1 MSNPAHLRLH
11 GLTKVYDG
19 SVRAVD
25 DVDLSVEEGEFVTL
39 VGPSGCGKSTT
50 LRMLAGFVEPTDGTI
65 EMNFTD
71 ITTTP
76 PDKRDVGMV
85 FQSIALFPHKSV
97 KENIA
102 YGMRVA
108 DESYSEE
115 EVDSRVAEMLEL
127 IEMPGYED
135 RRPEQLSGGQ
145 AQRVGLARALAL
157 EPEMLLLDEPL
168 SALDEKLREHMQTE
182 LTRIQRELGVTT
194 IFVTHNQEEAMT
206 MSDRIVVMNDG
217 EFEQIGTPE
226 NVYSEPESVF
236 VGDFM
241 GKSNFFTG
249 RVTHREEGNPVV
261 ETDYG
266 KILAAVDGLT
276 ADTEVE
282 LLVRP
287 ENISITPG
295 ADADPAAPNTMT
307 GEVELVQLIGSVVE
321 YEVETE
327 AGPIT
332 VEVQSSGTT
341 EFERG
346 DPVTLTFDAIDVRA
360 FTDTDE
366 SPAEEATDGV
376 EAVS

>member
-1 MSNPAHLRLH
+1 
-11 GLTKVYDG
+11 
-19 SVRAVD
+19 
-25 DVDLSVEEGEFVTL
+25 
-39 VGPSGCGKSTT
+39 
-50 LRMLAGFVEPTDGTI
+50 MLAGFVEPTDGTI

-108 DESYSEE
+108 GESYSEE

-135 RRPEQLSGGQ
+135 RMPEQLSGGQ

-295 ADADPAAPNTMT
+295 ADADPSAPNTMT

>member
-11 GLTKVYDG
+11 GLSKVYDG
-19 SVRAVD
+19 RVRAVD
-25 DVDLSVEEGEFVTL
+25 DVDLAVEEGEFVTL

-65 EMNFTD
+65 EMNFND
-71 ITTTP
+71 ITDVP
-76 PDKRDVGMV
+76 PDRRDVGMV
-85 FQSIALFPHKSV
+85 FQSIALFPHKTV

-108 DESYSEE
+108 DETFSEAD
-115 EVDSRVAEMLEL
+115 VDARVEEMLEL

-135 RRPEQLSGGQ
+135 RMPEQLSGGQ

-157 EPEMLLLDEPL
+157 EPEVLLLDEPL

-206 MSDRIVVMNDG
+206 MSDRIVVMDDG
-217 EFEQIGTPE
+217 EFAQIGTPE
-226 NVYSEPESVF
+226 TVYNEPASVF

-241 GKSNFFTG
+241 GESNLFSG
-249 RVTHREEGNPVV
+249 RVTGRDGEGATV

-266 KILAAVDGLT
+266 TFEAPVGGLT
-276 ADTEVE
+276 GETEAR

-287 ENISITPG
+287 ENLDIEP
-295 ADADPAAPNTMT
+295 ADSADPARANVVT
-307 GEVELVQLIGSVVE
+307 GEVSLVQLVGATVE
-321 YEVETE
+321 YEVDTG
-327 AGPIT
+327 AGPVT
-332 VEVQSSGTT
+332 VAEQSSGTVA
-341 EFERG
+341 FERG
-346 DPVTLTFDAIDVRA
+346 DGVVVSFGSEDVRA
-360 FTDTDE
+360 FTETGDRAAAGED
-366 SPAEEATDGV
+366 AV
-376 EAVS
+376 EVAP

>member
-1 MSNPAHLRLH
+1 MTNPAHLRLH
-11 GLTKVYDG
+11 GLTKVYDE

-25 DVDLSVEEGEFVTL
+25 DVDLSVKEGEFVTL

-71 ITTTP
+71 ITKAP

-108 DESYSEE
+108 DESFTET
-115 EVDSRVAEMLEL
+115 EVEDRVAEMLEL

-135 RRPEQLSGGQ
+135 RMPEQLSGGQ

-157 EPEMLLLDEPL
+157 KPEVLLLDEPL

-217 EFEQIGTPE
+217 HFEQIGTPE
-226 NVYSEPESVF
+226 GVYSEPESVF

-241 GKSNFFTG
+241 GKSNILAG
-249 RVTHREEGNPVV
+249 RVTDQADDHVTV
-261 ETDYG
+261 DTSYG
-266 KILAAVDGLT
+266 EITAPAGTLT
-276 ADTEVE
+276 AGTDAQ

-287 ENISITPG
+287 ENLSI
-295 ADADPAAPNTMT
+295 AHRDERDPSEENTLT
-307 GEVELVQLIGSVVE
+307 GEVGLVQLIGSIVE

-327 AGPIT
+327 YGSLT
-332 VEVQSSGTT
+332 VEVQSSGTIA
-341 EFERG
+341 FERG
-346 DPVTLTFDAIDVRA
+346 DQVTVSFDPADVQI
-360 FTDTDE
+360 FT
-366 SPAEEATDGV
+366 EADGSSATETGEDLEV
-376 EAVS
+376 VA

>member
-1 MSNPAHLRLH
+1 MSHPAHLRLH

-25 DVDLSVEEGEFVTL
+25 DVALDVEEGEFVTL

-65 EMNFTD
+65 EMDFTD
-71 ITTTP
+71 ITRAP

-108 DESYSEE
+108 DESFSEMEVE
-115 EVDSRVAEMLEL
+115 ERVAEMLEL

-135 RRPEQLSGGQ
+135 RMPEQLSGGQ

-157 EPEMLLLDEPL
+157 EPEVLLLDEPL

-226 NVYSEPESVF
+226 EVYSEPESVF

-241 GKSNFFTG
+241 GKSNLFAG
-249 RVTHREEGNPVV
+249 QVTAREDGLATV
-261 ETDYG
+261 ETSYG
-266 KILAAVDGLT
+266 AITAT
-276 ADTEVE
+276 ADGVTTGTNAQ

-287 ENISITPG
+287 EDLSIAQRQGSDPG
-295 ADADPAAPNTMT
+295 GANSLT
-307 GEVELVQLIGSVVE
+307 GEVGLVQLIGSIVE
-321 YEVETE
+321 YEVDTE
-327 AGPIT
+327 YGPLT
-332 VEVQSSGTT
+332 VEVQSSGTI

-346 DPVTLTFDAIDVRA
+346 DPVTVSFDPADVRS
-360 FTDTDE
+360 FTGVDD
-366 SPAEEATDGV
+366 SLASEADDGV
-376 EAVS
+376 EVAP